1 MPYSNT
7 ENTTCPVLKIVSLL
21 SLGMSKLVR
30 IRESQKSKK
39 GGMTFFL
46 TGEELEE

>member
-7 ENTTCPVLKIVSLL
+7 ENTACPILNTVSLL
-21 SLGMSKLVR
+21 SLTMSKLVR

-39 GGMTFFL
+39 GGMTFL
-46 TGEELEE
+46 LIGEVEE